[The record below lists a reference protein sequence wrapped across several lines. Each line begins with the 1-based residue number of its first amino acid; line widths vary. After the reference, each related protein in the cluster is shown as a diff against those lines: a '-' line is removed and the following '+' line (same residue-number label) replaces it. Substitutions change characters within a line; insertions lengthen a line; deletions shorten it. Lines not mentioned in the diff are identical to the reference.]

1 MAIKVKISEP
11 DKITVSLTEK
21 NKAEETVELKARK
34 SLAGDILIFDHNDID
49 IVVMPGKKKILTF
62 AKEYFGDD
70 VYEAQNRFFNFLRK
84 RGVIQYESIAGG
96 SIYYSMQA
104 ELQES
109 KEYNV
114 VQHALLA
121 IARFVSDERPLMEFE
136 KAFEEQE
143 EERLNEPPPGE
154 HTELDLERH
163 AEKKGSI
170 QPGHFPYGIQHSA
183 VYRLEE

>member
-1 MAIKVKISEP
+1 MAIKVKLNEP
-11 DKITVSLTEK
+11 DKITVSLSEK
-21 NKAEETVELKARK
+21 TASEETVELKARK
-34 SLAGDILIFDHNDID
+34 SLAGDILIYDHSDID
-49 IVVMPGKKKILTF
+49 IVVMPQKKKILTF

-70 VYEAQNRFFNFLRK
+70 VYEAQNRFFSFLRK
-84 RGVIQYESIAGG
+84 RGVIQYDSIVGG
-96 SIYYSMQA
+96 SIYFSM
-104 ELQES
+104 EGTLQES
-109 KEYNV
+109 REYNV

-121 IARFVSDERPLMEFE
+121 ISRFIEDERPLMEFE

-143 EERLNEPPPGE
+143 EERLNSPPPGE

-170 QPGHFPYGIQHSA
+170 QPGYFPYGIHNAA